1 MIFLTELILAFFLM
15 HGDVH
20 VHIHVRVRVRLCV
33 RMRLSV
39 CVSVCVC
46 VCDRV
51 GVLCVL
57 EGEEGGSGGDGDGGG
72 GWVLCLSFPPQC
84 PSGQLKL
91 NSFQV
96 ERILEGSGTCCSRP
110 ILKLEICNIQWFLS
124 VNLSS
129 K

>member
-1 MIFLTELILAFFLM
+1 MS
-15 HGDVH
+15 
-20 VHIHVRVRVRLCV
+20 LCV
-33 RMRLSV
+33 FV
-39 CVSVCVC
+39 CVCC

-57 EGEEGGSGGDGDGGG
+57 EGEEGGSDCDGGS

-96 ERILEGSGTCCSRP
+96 ERMIEGIGNVPCSTCSQS
-110 ILKLEICNIQWFLS
+110 LNG
-124 VNLSS
+124 
-129 K
+129 